1 MHQLT
6 ALRPLVT
13 AGAAAVGASLIA
25 LTPAVSNDAASALQH
40 SVAAAQQ
47 RAVELLSADT
57 GDPGVVNPIQ
67 TWINVFQQAG
77 MNLQEIGSN
86 MSHGGAIPF
95 PLAQQLAADWVTY
108 ASIYVGGVSNAYKG
122 AVNGAYAYF
131 TNTGQFTES
140 VYFWLTSAI
149 SSFQQADFINGFED
163 LYQMLWFAPAYA
175 IFQPMESI
183 PTILAYMST
192 NFAALGN
199 VAFNEPFQTSTSIVS
214 MLGAFFAVGVGQS
227 VASALGVGV
236 QNVYDGFAAGDLPA
250 GVSNL
255 LNMPGMLA
263 GAVINGYNPQGALGG
278 TGILSPTSSLLSPG
292 LLNTLVAWIPQTLA
306 SNIVVN
312 NQVFGTITTPNI
324 LEGGSLANAFSQL
337 ASQVT
342 TGWPTP
348 NMWVNGLLNAYQ
360 SFLGFLGGQVG
371 LGGAAFTAP
380 AGVASIAPSLAANL
394 GGIAPSIAAD
404 FSGIAPS
411 LAADLSGLAPS
422 LATNLA
428 GTLAPKLGTLAAH
441 ILTSLF

>member
-1 MHQLT
+1 MQQLT
-6 ALRPLVT
+6 VLRPLVT
-13 AGAAAVGASLIA
+13 AGAAALGASLIA

-86 MSHGGAIPF
+86 MSHGGAIPL

-108 ASIYVGGVSNAYKG
+108 ASIYVTAYKSADLGAFGYLTNVPSPITTGLASILTRAVTELQARDFVDAVSNLEFA
-122 AVNGAYAYF
+122 
-131 TNTGQFTES
+131 
-140 VYFWLTSAI
+140 FWGGPVQI
-149 SSFQQADFINGFED
+149 
-163 LYQMLWFAPAYA
+163 
-175 IFQPMESI
+175 IFQPMETI

-199 VAFNEPFQTSTSIVS
+199 VAFNEPGLLSQSIVS
-214 MLGAFFAVGVGQS
+214 MLGAFFVEGVNNS
-227 VASALGVGV
+227 LASALGHGI
-236 QNVYDGFAAGDLPA
+236 QNVYDAFAAGDLPA

-255 LNMPGMLA
+255 LNMPGLLA
-263 GAVINGYNPQGALGG
+263 GAVLNGYGNVSQGLSGVLTPRSGLIGG
-278 TGILSPTSSLLSPG
+278 G
-292 LLNTLVAWIPQTLA
+292 LLDTLAVWAPQTLA
-306 SNIVVN
+306 SKIVVN
-312 NQVFGTITTPNI
+312 NQVTGTIATPNI
-324 LEGGSLANAFSQL
+324 LAGGSLANAFSQL

-348 NMWVNGLLNAYQ
+348 NQWVDGLINVFQYY
-360 SFLGFLGGQVG
+360 LGFFSSQVG
-371 LGGAAFTAP
+371 LGGAAFAAP
-380 AGVASIAPSLAANL
+380 AGVV
-394 GGIAPSIAAD
+394 GIAPSIAAD

-411 LAADLSGLAPS
+411 IAADLSGLAPS

-428 GTLAPKLGTLAAH
+428 GTLAPELGRLAVNV
-441 ILTSLF
+441 LTSLF

>member
-1 MHQLT
+1 MHQRT
-6 ALRPLVT
+6 VLRPLVT

-25 LTPAVSNDAASALQH
+25 LTPAVSNDAASDLQY

-77 MNLQEIGSN
+77 ANLQTIGSN
-86 MSHGGAIPF
+86 MSHGGTIPL
-95 PLAQQLAADWVTY
+95 PLAQQLAANWVTY
-108 ASIYVGGVSNAYKG
+108 ASIYVTAYKSADLG
-122 AVNGAYAYF
+122 AFGYF
-131 TNTGQFTES
+131 TSTNPLNGFV
-140 VYFWLTSAI
+140 VYPDLTQAI
-149 SSFQQADFINGFED
+149 TAFQQGNFINGFNY
-163 LYQMLWFAPAYA
+163 LNGLLWNGPVQT
-175 IFQPMESI
+175 IFQPMETI

-199 VAFNEPFQTSTSIVS
+199 LAFNEPGLTSESMVS
-214 MLGAFFAVGVGQS
+214 MLGAFFAIGVS
-227 VASALGVGV
+227 NSIFTALGAGF

-255 LNMPGMLA
+255 LNMPGLLA
-263 GAVINGYNPQGALGG
+263 GAILNGSGTCGG
-278 TGILSPTSSLLSPG
+278 VGCTGILSPTSLLTQPG

-306 SNIVVN
+306 SNIVVH
-312 NQVFGTITTPNI
+312 NQVTGTIATPNI
-324 LEGGSLANAFSQL
+324 LAGGSLANAFSQL

-348 NMWVNGLLNAYQ
+348 NMWFDGLLNVYQ
-360 SFLGFLGGQVG
+360 SFLAFFGGQVG
-371 LGGAAFTAP
+371 LGGAAFAAP
-380 AGVASIAPSLAANL
+380 AGVVGIAPSIVANL

-411 LAADLSGLAPS
+411 IAADIGGMAPS
-422 LATNLA
+422 IATNLA
-428 GTLAPKLGTLAAH
+428 GALAAH
-441 ILTSLF
+441 LLTSLF